1 MQTKPVFE
9 GRPDLDRVLRIVLA
23 VSAVLLIVAAIVTR
37 DLRAGAVGVFII
49 AFTLREAVVLDER
62 QRQGTV
68 VIMVASVAVWL
79 VEAFG

>member
-1 MQTKPVFE
+1 MFE

-23 VSAVLLIVAAIVTR
+23 VSAVLLIVAAIATR
-37 DLRAGAVGVFII
+37 DLRAGAVGVFIV
-49 AFTLREAVVLDER
+49 AFTLREAFVLDDR

-68 VIMVASVAVWL
+68 IIMVASVAVWL